1 MRNLNESGKALREL
15 LAERILVLD
24 GAMGTMLQQRHLT
37 AEDFGGAALEGCN
50 ENLVRTRPD
59 VVLDIH
65 RKYFAAG
72 ADIVE
77 TDTFGGTPLVLGE
90 YGLSAEAYELNKK
103 AAELARQAAG
113 EFAKPGRPKFVAGS
127 MGPTTKAITVTG
139 GVTFEGLRENYYVQ
153 AKGLIEGGADLL
165 LVETCQDTR
174 NIKAAL
180 LAVEK
185 LGHEIGQK
193 VPVIVSVTIEPMG
206 TMLAGQTVEAMWASL
221 KRAKPLAFGM
231 NCATGPEFMT
241 DHIRTLSG
249 ATGEFVSCYPNAGLP
264 DEEGKYLETPTSLA
278 AQLEKFVDHG
288 WLNLVGGCCGT
299 TEKHIA
305 AIAQM
310 VDGKKPRARP
320 AEAHR
325 AVYSG
330 IETVEADEST
340 RPLLVGERTNVIGSR
355 LFKNLVAEEKWEEAS
370 EIARRQVKGGAD
382 IVDVCLQSTERDE
395 KKDIEP
401 FYEKLIR
408 KVKAPVMV
416 DTTDPSAVEMALTY
430 CQGKAIINSI
440 NLEDGE
446 EKFEK
451 VVPIAHAYGAA
462 VVVGCIDED
471 KLQAQAFTRERKL
484 EIAQRSYELLTKK
497 YGLDPEDI
505 IFDPLVFPCATGDE
519 NYIGGAVETIEGI
532 RAIKKAIPDVRTILG
547 ISNVSFGLPAGARE
561 VVNSVFL
568 YYCTKAG
575 LDLAIVNTE
584 KLERFASIPEQER
597 ELAENLLFSHPPKDV
612 PTDHANAELLRNV
625 PADWRQ
631 QSKEQKAAINQF
643 HIAAITEHFRT
654 AKKKEKKRAADL
666 PLDERLA
673 NYIIEG
679 TRDGLIKDLELK
691 RGEGTAPLDII
702 NGPLMSGMAE
712 VGRLF
717 NANELIVAEVLQS
730 AEAMKAAVGHLE
742 QFMEKADTAKRGK
755 IVLATVKG
763 DVHDIGK
770 NLVEIILKN
779 NGYDVVNLGIKV
791 PPEELI
797 KAYQAHHP
805 DAIGLSGLLVKS
817 AQQMVTTAS
826 DLKDAGIAIPLLV
839 GGAALSAKF
848 TQTKIAPSYGKAVC
862 YAKDAMTGLRLM
874 NELMD
879 PATREQVLNEHAA
892 SGNGFAAATTVKV
905 AEIPKVTR
913 SPKVRTDLPI
923 PKVAYLEKKVRL
935 VPDLN
940 EVWSYINPFMLYGRH
955 MGFRGDFEKRFAERE
970 PKAVELYQSVEDV
983 KREAAD
989 FMKVRA
995 VWQFF
1000 EAEANGDSTNLF
1012 APGAKVPVHTFKFP
1026 RQRIGD
1032 FLCLS
1037 DYVLP
1042 PQNGQRDHVA
1052 LFVVTAGEGVRA
1064 RSEQAKNDGY
1074 YFKSHALQALAIESA
1089 EGCAEWL
1096 HRRIREDWGFVD
1108 PPEMTMA
1115 QRFTSRYRG
1124 KRYSFGY
1131 PACPNLEDQ
1140 AGIWKLLRPE
1150 EIGVQLTEGF
1160 MMDPE
1165 ASVSALVY
1173 AHPDCTYFSA
1183 GEAETHRAISPQERR
1198 KPAEGQ
1204 WPRNCVRCRICS
1216 RMLIIGKNACAMR
1229 KLRRKAVA

>member
-1 MRNLNESGKALREL
+1 MRNLNESAKALRAL
-15 LAERILVLD
+15 LSERILVLD

-65 RKYFAAG
+65 RKYFEAG
-72 ADIVE
+72 SDIVE
-77 TDTFGGTPLVLGE
+77 TNSFGAAPIVLAE
-90 YGLSAEAYELNKK
+90 YGLAADAHELNKR
-103 AAELARQAAG
+103 AAELARQAAD
-113 EFAKPGRPKFVAGS
+113 EFSTAGKPRFVAGS

-139 GVTFEGLRENYYVQ
+139 GITFEGLLDAYYVQ
-153 AKGLIEGGADLL
+153 AKGLVEGGVDLL

-180 LAVEK
+180 LAIQK
-185 LGHEIGQK
+185 LSKEIGAQA
-193 VPVIVSVTIEPMG
+193 PVIVSVTIEPMG

-221 KRAKPLAFGM
+221 RHAKPLAFGM

-241 DHIRTLSG
+241 DHIRTLSQISS
-249 ATGEFVSCYPNAGLP
+249 EFVSCYPNAGLP
-264 DEEGKYLETPTSLA
+264 DEEGKYLETPMSLG
-278 AQLEKFVDHG
+278 AQLEKFVEHG
-288 WLNLVGGCCGT
+288 WLNFVGGCCGT
-299 TEKHIA
+299 TEQHIR

-310 VDGKKPRARP
+310 VEGKKPRVRP
-320 AEAHR
+320 NESHR

-330 IETVEADEST
+330 IETIEAEDST

-370 EIARRQVKGGAD
+370 EIARRQVKGGAH

-395 KKDIEP
+395 KKDIPP

-416 DTTDPSAVEMALTY
+416 DTTDATAIELALTY

-446 EKFEK
+446 EKFER
-451 VVPIAHAYGAA
+451 VVPVAHDFGAA

-484 EIAQRSYELLTKK
+484 AVAQRSYKLLTDK
-497 YGLDPEDI
+497 YGLGPEDI

-519 NYIGGAVETIEGI
+519 NYIGGAVETVEGI
-532 RAIKKAIPDVRTILG
+532 RLIKQALPDARTILG

-584 KLERFASIPEQER
+584 KLERFASIPQHER
-597 ELAENLLFSHPPKDV
+597 DLAENLLFSHPPKDV
-612 PTDHANAELLRNV
+612 PAEHSQAELLRNV
-625 PADWRQ
+625 PADWREQ
-631 QSKEQKAAINQF
+631 KKEQRAAVNQY
-643 HIAAITEHFRT
+643 HIAAIAEYFRT

-679 TRDGLIKDLELK
+679 TRDGLIADLERK
-691 RGEGTAPLDII
+691 RAEGAAPLDII
-702 NGPLMSGMAE
+702 NGPLMTGMAE

-730 AEAMKAAVGHLE
+730 AEAMKASVNHLE

-797 KAYQAHHP
+797 KAYLQHHP

-817 AQQMVTTAS
+817 AQQMVITAS
-826 DLKDAGIAIPLLV
+826 DLRGAGIEIPLLV
-839 GGAALSAKF
+839 GGAALSARF

-874 NELMD
+874 NQLMD
-879 PATREQVLNEHAA
+879 PATREQVLNENAA
-892 SGNGFAAATTVKV
+892 SGNGFAVATTVKV
-905 AEIPKVTR
+905 AEMAKVTR

-923 PKVAYLEKKVRL
+923 PKVAYLERKVRL

-955 MGFRGDFEKRFAERE
+955 MGFRGDFEKRFSERD
-970 PKAVELYQSVEDV
+970 PKAVELFESMEEV
-983 KREAAD
+983 KRDAAE
-989 FMKVRA
+989 FMKPRA

-1000 EAEANGDSTNLF
+1000 EAEAEAEAMHLF
-1012 APGAKVPVHTFKFP
+1012 APGGAEPVHTFRFP
-1026 RQRIGD
+1026 RQRAGD

-1042 PQNGQRDHVA
+1042 PENGKRDHVA
-1052 LFVVTAGEGVRA
+1052 LFVVTAGEGVRERA
-1064 RSEQAKNDGY
+1064 EKAKNEGY
-1074 YFKSHALQALAIESA
+1074 YFKSHGMQALAIESA
-1089 EGCAEWL
+1089 EACAEWL
-1096 HRRIREDWGFVD
+1096 HRRIREDWGFPD

-1131 PACPNLEDQ
+1131 PACPNLDDQ

-1165 ASVSALVY
+1165 ASVSALVFQH
-1173 AHPDCTYFSA
+1173 ADCTYFSV
-1183 GEAETHRAISPQERR
+1183 GEA
-1198 KPAEGQ
+1198 
-1204 WPRNCVRCRICS
+1204 
-1216 RMLIIGKNACAMR
+1216 
-1229 KLRRKAVA
+1229 

>member
-1 MRNLNESGKALREL
+1 
-15 LAERILVLD
+15 
-24 GAMGTMLQQRHLT
+24 
-37 AEDFGGAALEGCN
+37 
-50 ENLVRTRPD
+50 LVRTRPD

-77 TDTFGGTPLVLGE
+77 TNTFGGTPLVLAE
-90 YGLSAEAYELNKK
+90 YGLGAEAYELNKK
-103 AAELARQAAG
+103 AAELARAAAA
-113 EFAKPGRPKFVAGS
+113 EFAKPGRPRFVAGS

-139 GVTFEGLRENYYVQ
+139 GVTFEGLRENYYTQ
-153 AKGLIEGGADLL
+153 AKGLVEGGADLL

-180 LAVEK
+180 LAIEK
-185 LGHEIGQK
+185 LSKEIGGQI
-193 VPVIVSVTIEPMG
+193 PFIVSVTIEPMG

-221 KRAKPLAFGM
+221 RHAKPLAFGM

-241 DHIRTLSG
+241 DHIRTLS
-249 ATGEFVSCYPNAGLP
+249 ASTGEFVSCYPNAGLP

-310 VDGKKPRARP
+310 VEGKKPRVRP

-325 AVYSG
+325 AIYSG
-330 IETVEADEST
+330 IETAEAEDST

-370 EIARRQVKGGAD
+370 EIARRQVKGGAQ
-382 IVDVCLQSTERDE
+382 IVDVCLQSTDRDE
-395 KKDIEP
+395 RKDIP
-401 FYEKLIR
+401 FFYEKLIR

-416 DTTDPSAVEMALTY
+416 DTTDASAIELALTY

-446 EKFEK
+446 EKFER
-451 VVPIAHAYGAA
+451 VAPIARDYGAA

-484 EIAQRSYELLTKK
+484 EIARRSYELLTKK
-497 YGLDPEDI
+497 YGIAADDI

-519 NYIGGAVETIEGI
+519 NYIGGAVETVEGI
-532 RAIKKAIPDVRTILG
+532 RLIKKALPDVRTILG

-584 KLERFASIPEQER
+584 KLERFASIPEHER
-597 ELAENLLFSHPPKDV
+597 ELAENLLFQHPPKTVDSSN
-612 PTDHANAELLRNV
+612 PRAELLKTA
-625 PADWRQ
+625 PADWREQ
-631 QSKEQKAAINQF
+631 NKEQRAAINQF

-654 AKKKEKKRAADL
+654 AKKKDKVRAEDL
-666 PLDERLA
+666 PLDQRLA

-679 TRDGLIKDLELK
+679 TRDGLIEDLERK
-691 RGEGTAPLDII
+691 RAEGASPLEII
-702 NGPLMSGMAE
+702 NGPLMAGMSE

-730 AEAMKAAVGHLE
+730 AEAMKASVNHLE

-797 KAYQAHHP
+797 KAYLQHHP

-817 AQQMVTTAS
+817 AQQMVITAN
-826 DLKDAGIAIPLLV
+826 DLKDAGIMVPLLV
-839 GGAALSAKF
+839 GGAALSMKF
-848 TQTKIAPSYGKAVC
+848 TQTRIAPSYGNAVC

-879 PATREQVLNEHAA
+879 PATRETVLRANGEVAA
-892 SGNGFAAATTVKV
+892 GVSVTTTVTV
-905 AEIPKVTR
+905 QELPAVTR
-913 SPKVRTDLPI
+913 SPKVRADLPI
-923 PKVAYLEKKVRL
+923 EPVGYLDRKVRL
-935 VPDLN
+935 VPDLR
-940 EVWSYINPFMLYGRH
+940 EVWSYINPYMLFGRH
-955 MGFRGDFEKRFAERE
+955 LGYRGDFEKQLAARE
-970 PKAVELYQSVEDV
+970 PKAVELFNAMEEV
-983 KREAAD
+983 KEEAAT

-1000 EAEANGDSTNLF
+1000 EAEAQGELLHVYAPNESAPAHTWKMKRQKVGD
-1012 APGAKVPVHTFKFP
+1012 
-1026 RQRIGD
+1026 R
-1032 FLCLS
+1032 LCLS
-1037 DYVLP
+1037 DYILP
-1042 PQNGQRDHVA
+1042 AQGGKRDHVA
-1052 LFVVTAGEGVRA
+1052 VFVVSAGEGVRA
-1064 RSEQAKNDGY
+1064 RADEAKNGGY
-1074 YFKSHALQALAIESA
+1074 YFRSHGLQSLAIETA
-1089 EGCAEWL
+1089 EACAEWL
-1096 HRRIREDWGFVD
+1096 HRRIREDWGFPD
-1108 PPEMTMA
+1108 PAEMTMA

-1131 PACPNLEDQ
+1131 PACPDLEDQ
-1140 AGIWKLLRPE
+1140 AGLWRLLKPE
-1150 EIGVQLTEGF
+1150 EIGVELTEGF

-1165 ASVSALVY
+1165 ASVSAL
-1173 AHPDCTYFSA
+1173 AFIHPDCSYFSV
-1183 GEAETHRAISPQERR
+1183 GETD
-1198 KPAEGQ
+1198 
-1204 WPRNCVRCRICS
+1204 
-1216 RMLIIGKNACAMR
+1216 
-1229 KLRRKAVA
+1229 